1 MSLEFSFKCSFNKRG
16 SIVIIVV
23 AVFVVLFVFLTT
35 FLVST
40 SSKTYTTKKL
50 GDTTLAREFA
60 NSLALLSCQYVKNVE
75 LKDKNSDIRK
85 KLSMPY
91 VKSDTSKMSIDIGSK
106 VSAYFKEKLKSGSDD
121 LISLLEKNSGLK
133 NLKWN
138 IECSINAADFKPLDG
153 GSEPMPYSREKTA
166 NIVFFISVLHTP
178 PASKS
183 RITEDYYYVCDMK
196 VVANLIPVLSKFT
209 FYVEN
214 ALGNEKGDRFNL
226 CKTYADGSLKR
237 NAEYKPWV
245 FFNGSSDLHNATK
258 YSDLV
263 KTPVGLIYLGG
274 GTKSNPISLGLARGW
289 VNNINVKSP
298 YGEEFHFY
306 KNQNEDL
313 GYWKTMKFFSLQ
325 EAIMTAEIGLCD
337 DTSGENRAW
346 NDLLNG
352 YDGTSK
358 KHSILKLFGTDGAQ
372 SPTMVLGFV
381 KSRFGKFN
389 MYKVEKEGD
398 FNPPY
403 FLYYFE
409 EQEKLDKACGINYEY
424 NDDSNNEEESNDQN
438 DPDILPFY
446 NAMCP
451 KLGLSMGDSIDIDL
465 YREKYGSGIIDD
477 WYNKGFLYYLTNNIQ
492 PFPYNGQHIISSND
506 KLANLCGFNNDTS
519 VFTAVPEEYKKVY
532 NDGDI
537 DSLEEMKEFLNV
549 DRLLINT
556 DSESKKNNRI
566 SYYVNDGNLK
576 SGGNKITFETY
587 LTKKHLLK
595 DKELDLNGWIVV
607 NTDSGESLDINEL
620 KVVSNGGIILTK
632 GDINIKGDI
641 KSQNDAHLNIVALDG
656 SIAIEEGAN
665 QVDASLIAG
674 GRSGQVKLFG
684 GSNSHDL
691 VINGNIAMSCLN
703 DLEKMKRGPKVNYI
717 DKLSVMPHVT
727 NDENS
732 EVPLLMYDLK
742 IGPNLFD

>member
-1 MSLEFSFKCSFNKRG
+1 MFLESHFKCSFSKRG
-16 SIVIIVV
+16 SIVVIVV

-60 NSLALLSCQYVKNVE
+60 NSLALLSCQYIKNVE

-91 VKSDTSKMSIDIGSK
+91 VKSDTSKMSLDIGGK

-166 NIVFFISVLHTP
+166 SIVFFISVLHTP

-183 RITEDYYYVCDMK
+183 RIAEDYYYVCDMK

-214 ALGNEKGDRFNL
+214 ALGNEKVDRFNL
-226 CKTYADGSLKR
+226 CKTYADGSLKSSS
-237 NAEYKPWV
+237 EYKPWV

-274 GTKSNPISLGLARGW
+274 GTKSNPIALGLARGW
-289 VNNINVKSP
+289 VNNINAKSP

-306 KNQNEDL
+306 KNQDENQ
-313 GYWKTMKFFSLQ
+313 GYWKTMKFFSQQ
-325 EAIMTAEIGLCD
+325 EAVMTAEIGLCD
-337 DTSGENRAW
+337 DISGENRAW
-346 NDLLNG
+346 NSLLNG
-352 YDGTSK
+352 YDADSK
-358 KHSILKLFGTDGAQ
+358 KHSILKLYGTDGAQ

-381 KSRFGKFN
+381 NSRFGKFN
-389 MYKVEKEGD
+389 MYKNEKEGD
-398 FNPPY
+398 YNPPTFLCY
-403 FLYYFE
+403 FDD
-409 EQEKLDKACGINYEY
+409 QDSLDKACLLST
-424 NDDSNNEEESNDQN
+424 SNGSGNSGESSDQN
-438 DPDILPFY
+438 DFEIFLFY
-446 NAMCP
+446 KAMCP
-451 KLGLSMGDSIDIDL
+451 VLGISLGNQIDIDV
-465 YREKYGSGIIDD
+465 YKKQYSSGVYDEC
-477 WYNKGFLYYLTNNIQ
+477 YNKGFLYYLTNNIQ
-492 PFPYNGQHIISSND
+492 PFPYDGQHIISSSD
-506 KLANLCGFNNDTS
+506 KLANLCGYNSDTS

-537 DSLEEMKEFLNV
+537 DSLEEMKEFLNM

-556 DSESKKNNRI
+556 DSESKKNKRI
-566 SYYVNDGNLK
+566 SYCVNDGNLK

-595 DKELDLNGWIVV
+595 NKELDLNGWIVV
-607 NTDSGESLDINEL
+607 DTDSGESLDINEL
-620 KVVSNGGIILTK
+620 KVLSNGGIILKK

-641 KSQNDAHLNIVALDG
+641 KSQNDAHLTIVALDG
-656 SIAIEEGAN
+656 SISIEEGAN

-674 GRSGQVKLFG
+674 GSSGQVKLFG
-684 GSNSHDL
+684 GRNSHDL

-742 IGPNLFD
+742 ISPNLFN